1 MNKEIALSE
10 LFQTD
15 PSTLQ
20 LFHGNTSTVGTR
32 LAGGGAKFR
41 TQLTEMPTELARR
54 GFRLM
59 NKVGEGSMVVFS
71 TGPSKEGAPHA
82 NANANGVS
90 PSHPSRPRVSKSRLV
105 ALRRFVAE
113 CKDSNSALRRLWIPA
128 ILVLLL
134 VWIVL
139 CGTQG
144 AKRYPVRTM
153 DDWSNP
159 LRIFLI
165 APPVNATSGDSV

>member
-1 MNKEIALSE
+1 MGSKEVALAE

-20 LFHGNTSTVGTR
+20 LFHGNTSATGTR

-41 TQLTEMPTELARR
+41 TQLTEMPAELARR

-59 NKVGEGSMVVFS
+59 NKMGEGPVVVFS
-71 TGPSKEGAPHA
+71 TGPSKEGAQPH
-82 NANANGVS
+82 ANGVS
-90 PSHPSRPRVSKSRLV
+90 PSHSSRPRVAKARLV
-105 ALRRFVAE
+105 ALKRFIAE
-113 CKDSNSALRRLWIPA
+113 CKDPNSSLRRLWIPA
-128 ILVLLL
+128 ILVMLLL
-134 VWIVL
+134 YIVL
-139 CGTQG
+139 CATQG

-159 LRIFLI
+159 LHIFLI
-165 APPVNATSGDSV
+165 APPANTTTSGAFV